1 MSERDVPPSLEALDD
16 YLFGVMPDEQAAPF
30 EDALFARAARGEH
43 ALVDFVEGVGV
54 LGRVEVQRVGSVM
67 PPTAESIA
75 ELRRRGFKVEVA
87 EATPGIPYQARWS
100 AEAEIVVTHFV
111 LDMRG
116 HPGPFEVDIERPDGT
131 VLKTMSRASYD
142 PNDGS
147 FYAICEAALAR
158 TSRGAHVFWKLYETV
173 DGERTFVAALEQVP
187 AQD

>member
-43 ALVDFVEGVGV
+43 ALVDFVEAVGV

-131 VLKTMSRASYD
+131 VLKTMSPASYD

-173 DGERTFVAALEQVP
+173 DGKRTFVAALEQVP
-187 AQD
+187 ARD